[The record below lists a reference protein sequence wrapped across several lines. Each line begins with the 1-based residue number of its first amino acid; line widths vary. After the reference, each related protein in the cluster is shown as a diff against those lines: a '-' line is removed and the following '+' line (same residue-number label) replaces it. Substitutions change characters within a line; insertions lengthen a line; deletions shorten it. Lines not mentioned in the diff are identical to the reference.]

1 MELTEEMDLLLE
13 EAEKAVQNSL
23 KNENGFP
30 VFALVLKDDGES
42 VGLLADGFDELRAAI
57 GGLLK
62 QILPMVGQGDVA
74 ATLIGSSMPVDPDGG
89 DGWRAAMFDIEDR
102 RCLRAYVVLPYR
114 QRATGGWQYGPME
127 FSEGRSQVFAGNE

>member
-13 EAEKAVQNSL
+13 RAEQAVHDSL

-42 VGLLADGFDELRAAI
+42 VGLLAEGFDELRAAI

-62 QILPMVGQGDVA
+62 QILPMVGEGDVA
-74 ATLIGSSMPVDPDGG
+74 ATLIGSSMPVDAVG
-89 DGWRAAMFDIEDR
+89 DGWHAAMFDIEDR
-102 RCLRAYVVLPYR
+102 RRQRAYVVLPYR
-114 QRATGGWQYGPME
+114 QRDTGGWQYGPLE
-127 FSEGRSQVFAGNE
+127 FSEGRPQIFSGNG